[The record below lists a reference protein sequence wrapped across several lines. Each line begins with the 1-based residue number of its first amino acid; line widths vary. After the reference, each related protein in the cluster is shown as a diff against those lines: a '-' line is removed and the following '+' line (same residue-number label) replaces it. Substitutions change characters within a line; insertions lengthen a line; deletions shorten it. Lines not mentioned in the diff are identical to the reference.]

1 MALFSSDITWG
12 KSINL
17 KNFTL
22 MSIANYQEKC
32 GKVTNEKAYQYF
44 LEQYVHDIWI
54 SEKRGE
60 SQYIKAKCFASQKR
74 CTCVYWY
81 QNDYPRLPI
90 FAIHVTSWFSMWT
103 ANEIAIDKLIISNF
117 VLSHESLKLAHKYT
131 FYGEMMCL
139 AIMGRWQ

>member
-1 MALFSSDITWG
+1 MAQFPSDTPLG
-12 KSINL
+12 KRINL

-60 SQYIKAKCFASQKR
+60 SHYIKAKCFASQKKDVHQLQ
-74 CTCVYWY
+74 CVI
-81 QNDYPRLPI
+81 NSLNG
-90 FAIHVTSWFSMWT
+90 T
-103 ANEIAIDKLIISNF
+103 
-117 VLSHESLKLAHKYT
+117 VLSGKCSCKA
-131 FYGEMMCL
+131 G
-139 AIMGRWQ
+139 